1 MKENFDKFL
10 TYNSVD
16 ISFSTFFI
24 NLIICL
30 LYIYILRII
39 YNNYGTSISNR
50 KQFSKNFFT
59 ISLTTL
65 FIITVIKHSLALSLG
80 LVGALSIVRFRTAIK
95 DPEELAALF
104 FSIAIG
110 IGLGANQVAITT
122 LSFIV
127 ISLLLIIN
135 GKFFSKT
142 EVDNGVYLNII
153 SDNIKSFSYKN
164 IVNVLDKYCYQIKL
178 KNLIESKNN
187 YDLSFEIEFKNDGN
201 IEFVKEELKVLD
213 TEMIISIHST
223 SS

>member
-1 MKENFDKFL
+1 MENNFDKFL
-10 TYNSVD
+10 AYNNVD

-30 LYIYILRII
+30 LFIYVLRII

-95 DPEELAALF
+95 DPEELAVLF

-135 GKFFSKT
+135 GKFFSKA

-164 IVNVLDKYCYQIKL
+164 IVNVLDKYCYKIKL

-187 YDLSFEIEFKNDGN
+187 YDLSFEIEFKNNGS
-201 IEFVKEELKVLD
+201 IEFVKEELKILD
-213 TEMIISIHST
+213 AEMIISIHS
-223 SS
+223 SSS